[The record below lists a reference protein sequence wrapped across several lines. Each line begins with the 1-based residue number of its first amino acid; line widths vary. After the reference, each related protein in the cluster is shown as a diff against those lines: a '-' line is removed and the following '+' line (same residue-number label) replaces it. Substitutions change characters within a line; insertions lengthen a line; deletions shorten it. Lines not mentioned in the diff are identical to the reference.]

1 MLAREFI
8 SSYLRKLK
16 GCQVRSGLPNPKWHE
31 PLVTGLGG
39 MITIATLYLL
49 SVEYGMVDCFLAPLG
64 ASCALVMGAP
74 AAPFVQPR
82 NVILGNVLSALVGV
96 FVFRVCGQTTHWT
109 LAIAIGAAMALM
121 VATRTYH
128 PPAAVTVLLPVLT
141 EITDFAWA
149 FVPVGIGAAIVVG
162 IGILYNNVYAER
174 QYPVFWW

>member
-1 MLAREFI
+1 
-8 SSYLRKLK
+8 
-16 GCQVRSGLPNPKWHE
+16 
-31 PLVTGLGG
+31 
-39 MITIATLYLL
+39 
-49 SVEYGMVDCFLAPLG
+49 
-64 ASCALVMGAP
+64 LVMGAP

>member
-1 MLAREFI
+1 
-8 SSYLRKLK
+8 
-16 GCQVRSGLPNPKWHE
+16 
-31 PLVTGLGG
+31 

-82 NVILGNVLSALVGV
+82 NVIVGNVLSALVGLV
-96 FVFRVCGQTTHWT
+96 VFRVCGQTTHWT
-109 LAIAIGAAMALM
+109 LGLAIGAAMALM
-121 VATRTYH
+121 VATKTFH
-128 PPAAVTVLLPVLT
+128 PPAAVTCLLPLLS

-149 FVPVGIGAAIVVG
+149 FVPVGVGAAIVVG
-162 IGILYNNVYAER
+162 IGVLYNNVYAER